1 MNWKANYANITDWR
15 CWGRRETISFI
26 PCCAPETF
34 FFFFFTFHG
43 WRFFLILKQVKK
55 GTHLAWPPSPNP
67 LQTEWRSS
75 LSEIFHHDGFFTR
88 QDFTTYSQIVLGS
101 PFSLFSS
108 QLRHNSVSTSSM
120 KSTDPSVAICPFL
133 HAPQHFL
140 SVGEGNGNPLQC
152 SCMENPRQDRGTW
165 WATVLGVAKNWT
177 RLND

>member
-34 FFFFFTFHG
+34 FFFLTFHG
-43 WRFFLILKQVKK
+43 WRLFLILKQFKK

-67 LQTEWRSS
+67 LQREWRSS
-75 LSEIFHHDGFFTR
+75 LSEIFHHDGFFTC
-88 QDFTTYSQIVLGS
+88 QLSFLGS

-108 QLRHNSVSTSSM
+108 QLRRNSVSTSSM

-165 WATVLGVAKNWT
+165 WATVLGVAKNRT
-177 RLND
+177 RLSD